1 MYPRNNWYQGNP
13 MGYLGVGG
21 ADIVGGTDFV
31 GASPALGFS
40 AANPMMQAAMNPMAT
55 MAAAQQQADAIQ
67 HTAHL
72 QKQQQL
78 ITAKKLPQIFL
89 GVDSEPQS
97 AGGILAAGVLAIT
110 SEASVPLRITD
121 FKVASAI
128 APFFNVNS
136 ITVARLNLMAGASGV
151 PAEAWIPN
159 AENPP
164 IECPLLPAG
173 SQVITTVENVDL
185 ATHRFRGG
193 FYAIDLTPAAAR
205 IV

>member
-1 MYPRNNWYQGNP
+1 MYSRQNWFQGNP
-13 MGYLGVGG
+13 MGYLGVQG

-31 GASPALGFS
+31 GAVNPAALTYAGAS
-40 AANPMMQAAMNPMAT
+40 PMAT